1 MFYYRNV
8 DLILYKGLFLKKFL
22 LMVLFTFGC
31 RNGHEPF
38 HLNKSTYKM
47 WKDFIKPTKKEL
59 AWAQIPWRNTFY
71 DGLIES
77 DKNQKPLLL
86 WVMNGHPLGC
96 T

>member
-1 MFYYRNV
+1 
-8 DLILYKGLFLKKFL
+8 
-22 LMVLFTFGC
+22 MVWFTFGC
-31 RNGHEPF
+31 RNEHEPF

-47 WKDFIKPTKKEL
+47 WKDFIKPNKKEL
-59 AWAQIPWRNTFY
+59 AWAQIPWRSTFY
-71 DGLIES
+71 SGLIES